1 MASVNKIKELA
12 ASHEYSLAAPI
23 LDSQDLEKSYNPQFL
38 RVCGE
43 IYENVG
49 RLSEARHLYVKAHTL
64 APEATRIIFSLI
76 DYYLKMGYF
85 DLAERYF
92 EEYVFYSSGGRDLSN
107 VRYIMKKAKSP
118 DLMELYDMLYP
129 YYRDNMDEKWSF
141 ELLLLTKLLDKG
153 DMDIIISDYKATFR
167 TSPYL
172 HLLDEVES
180 DKSVAWDNFFVYAEE
195 PKVDNNPEEEETRQ
209 MEQTQLEIDYK
220 RINPETEDV
229 AVITEMVSADAED
242 STVVEGVEKGLK
254 RFIKKKFKKKSE
266 DAEKNEESEET
277 SETEEVVAESVEN
290 EEASETNAAEVNEG
304 SDDTV
309 ADENVE
315 LADPT
320 DATETAE
327 EVDEVEA
334 VEKEIESFEQD
345 FVTYELDDGFAPE
358 SDTIA
363 GLSEI
368 DEEFDDSSEEAFSAF
383 RDFALFQDDIEDK
396 VEEFVPEPEKDEIE
410 DYIPEPEKDEEFTPE
425 PEIEEEKFT
434 PEVEEKFA
442 PEVEEEIPELEDE
455 VEEFVP
461 EPEAVAEEEEF
472 ISGPEVKEEY
482 ISEPEPVVEEEK
494 LVPEVEEEFVPE
506 VEEDI
511 PELEDEVEDFVP
523 EPEVVA
529 EEEEFISEPEV
540 KEEYISEPE
549 PIVEEEELVPEVE
562 EEFVPEV
569 EEEIPE
575 LEDEVEDFV
584 PEPEAVAEEEEFI
597 SEPEV
602 KEEYISEPEP
612 IVEEEELV
620 PEVEEEFVP
629 EVEEEEFIPEPVIEE
644 PSYMKS
650 DAPSIDFA
658 RFGSDLFPGL
668 SKEEV
673 KVENHFDEVA
683 KAESEKL
690 NEGLAEEEAKLK
702 EAEALLASLGIK
714 L

>member
-266 DAEKNEESEET
+266 DAEKTDESEET
-277 SETEEVVAESVEN
+277 AETDITEDSRAAEADNEALAEMADAETTGDSVEV
-290 EEASETNAAEVNEG
+290 E
-304 SDDTV
+304 D
-309 ADENVE
+309 VE
-315 LADPT
+315 LAAPT
-320 DATETAE
+320 DATEEEAE
-327 EVDEVEA
+327 TSEAEKVADEVE
-334 VEKEIESFEQD
+334 ESFEQD

-410 DYIPEPEKDEEFTPE
+410 DYIPEPEPEDEFIPE
-425 PEIEEEKFT
+425 PKPEI
-434 PEVEEKFA
+434 V
-442 PEVEEEIPELEDE
+442 D
-455 VEEFVP
+455 
-461 EPEAVAEEEEF
+461 
-472 ISGPEVKEEY
+472 
-482 ISEPEPVVEEEK
+482 
-494 LVPEVEEEFVPE
+494 EVEEEFVPE

-511 PELEDEVEDFVP
+511 PELEEEEEFVP
-523 EPEVVA
+523 EPEVKDEYVP
-529 EEEEFISEPEV
+529 EPEPVVEEEYIPEPEPEIVDEVEEEFEPEV
-540 KEEYISEPE
+540 EEDIPE
-549 PIVEEEELVPEVE
+549 LEEE
-562 EEFVPEV
+562 EEFVPEI
-569 EEEIPE
+569 EEDIPE
-575 LEDEVEDFV
+575 LEE
-584 PEPEAVAEEEEFI
+584 
-597 SEPEV
+597 
-602 KEEYISEPEP
+602 
-612 IVEEEELV
+612 
-620 PEVEEEFVP
+620 EEEFVP
-629 EVEEEEFIPEPVIEE
+629 EPEVKDEYVPEPEPVVEEEYIPEPEPEIVDEVEEEFEPEVEEDIPELEEEEEFVPEIEEDIPELEEEEEFVPEPEVKDEYVPEPEPVAEEEYIPEPEPAPAVEE

>member
-172 HLLDEVES
+172 HLLDEVET
-180 DKSVAWDNFFVYAEE
+180 DKSVAWDNFFIYAEK
-195 PKVDNNPEEEETRQ
+195 PMADNDPEEEETRQ

-242 STVVEGVEKGLK
+242 SNVVEGVEKGLK

-266 DAEKNEESEET
+266 DAEKTDESEET
-277 SETEEVVAESVEN
+277 AETDTTEDS
-290 EEASETNAAEVNEG
+290 NAAEVG
-304 SDDTV
+304 SEASEEV
-309 ADENVE
+309 ANAETAGASVEVEDVE
-315 LADPT
+315 LAAPT
-320 DATETAE
+320 DATEEAE
-327 EVDEVEA
+327 TSEAEKVADEVE
-334 VEKEIESFEQD
+334 ESFEQD
-345 FVTYELDDGFAPE
+345 FVTYEFDDGFAPE

-383 RDFALFQDDIEDK
+383 RDFALFQDDLEDK
-396 VEEFVPEPEKDEIE
+396 VEEFVPEPEEE
-410 DYIPEPEKDEEFTPE
+410 YIPEPE
-425 PEIEEEKFT
+425 PEIE
-434 PEVEEKFA
+434 
-442 PEVEEEIPELEDE
+442 D
-455 VEEFVP
+455 
-461 EPEAVAEEEEF
+461 
-472 ISGPEVKEEY
+472 
-482 ISEPEPVVEEEK
+482 
-494 LVPEVEEEFVPE
+494 EVEEEFVPE

-511 PELEDEVEDFVP
+511 PEIEEEEEEFIPDPEPVVEEEEFVPEP

-529 EEEEFISEPEV
+529 EEE
-540 KEEYISEPE
+540 YIPEPE
-549 PIVEEEELVPEVE
+549 PI
-562 EEFVPEV
+562 
-569 EEEIPE
+569 
-575 LEDEVEDFV
+575 
-584 PEPEAVAEEEEFI
+584 
-597 SEPEV
+597 
-602 KEEYISEPEP
+602 
-612 IVEEEELV
+612 
-620 PEVEEEFVP
+620 
-629 EVEEEEFIPEPVIEE
+629 PVVEE

>member
-266 DAEKNEESEET
+266 DAEKTDESEET
-277 SETEEVVAESVEN
+277 AETDITEDSRAAEADNEALAEMADAETTGDSVEV
-290 EEASETNAAEVNEG
+290 E
-304 SDDTV
+304 D
-309 ADENVE
+309 VE
-315 LADPT
+315 LAAPT
-320 DATETAE
+320 DATEEEAE
-327 EVDEVEA
+327 TSEAEKVADEVE
-334 VEKEIESFEQD
+334 ESFEQD

-410 DYIPEPEKDEEFTPE
+410 DYIPEPEPEDEFIPE
-425 PEIEEEKFT
+425 PKPEI
-434 PEVEEKFA
+434 V
-442 PEVEEEIPELEDE
+442 D
-455 VEEFVP
+455 
-461 EPEAVAEEEEF
+461 
-472 ISGPEVKEEY
+472 
-482 ISEPEPVVEEEK
+482 
-494 LVPEVEEEFVPE
+494 EVEEEFVPE

-511 PELEDEVEDFVP
+511 PELE
-523 EPEVVA
+523 
-529 EEEEFISEPEV
+529 EEEEFVPEIEEDIPELEEEEEFVPDPEV
-540 KEEYISEPE
+540 KEEY
-549 PIVEEEELVPEVE
+549 
-562 EEFVPEV
+562 
-569 EEEIPE
+569 
-575 LEDEVEDFV
+575 V
-584 PEPEAVAEEEEFI
+584 PEPEPVAEEE
-597 SEPEV
+597 
-602 KEEYISEPEP
+602 YIPEPEP
-612 IVEEEELV
+612 APAV
-620 PEVEEEFVP
+620 
-629 EVEEEEFIPEPVIEE
+629 EE

>member
-172 HLLDEVES
+172 HLLDEVET
-180 DKSVAWDNFFVYAEE
+180 DKSVAWDNFFIYAEK
-195 PKVDNNPEEEETRQ
+195 PMADNDPEEEETRQ

-266 DAEKNEESEET
+266 DAEKTDESEET
-277 SETEEVVAESVEN
+277 AETDTTEDSSAAEVGS
-290 EEASETNAAEVNEG
+290 EASEEVANAETAGASVEVE
-304 SDDTV
+304 D
-309 ADENVE
+309 VE
-315 LADPT
+315 LAAPT
-320 DATETAE
+320 DATEEAE
-327 EVDEVEA
+327 TSEAEKVADEVE
-334 VEKEIESFEQD
+334 ESFEQD
-345 FVTYELDDGFAPE
+345 FVTYEFDDGFAPE

-383 RDFALFQDDIEDK
+383 RDFALFQDDLEDK
-396 VEEFVPEPEKDEIE
+396 VEEFVPEPEEDEIE
-410 DYIPEPEKDEEFTPE
+410 DYVPEPEPEEEYVPEPE
-425 PEIEEEKFT
+425 PEIE
-434 PEVEEKFA
+434 
-442 PEVEEEIPELEDE
+442 D
-455 VEEFVP
+455 
-461 EPEAVAEEEEF
+461 
-472 ISGPEVKEEY
+472 
-482 ISEPEPVVEEEK
+482 
-494 LVPEVEEEFVPE
+494 EVEEEFVPE

-511 PELEDEVEDFVP
+511 PELE
-523 EPEVVA
+523 
-529 EEEEFISEPEV
+529 EEEEFIPEPEV
-540 KEEYISEPE
+540 KEEYVPEPE
-549 PIVEEEELVPEVE
+549 PEIEDEVEEEFVPEVEEDIPEIEDE

-575 LEDEVEDFV
+575 LEEEEEFIPEPEPVVEEEEFV
-584 PEPEAVAEEEEFI
+584 PEPEPEVVAE
-597 SEPEV
+597 
-602 KEEYISEPEP
+602 
-612 IVEEEELV
+612 
-620 PEVEEEFVP
+620 EEEFVP
-629 EVEEEEFIPEPVIEE
+629 EVEEDIPEIEEEEEEFIQEPEPVVEEEEFVPEPEPEVVAEEEYIPEPAPVIEE

>member
-266 DAEKNEESEET
+266 DAEKTDESEET
-277 SETEEVVAESVEN
+277 AETDITEDSRAAEADNEALAEMADAETTGDSVEV
-290 EEASETNAAEVNEG
+290 E
-304 SDDTV
+304 D
-309 ADENVE
+309 VE
-315 LADPT
+315 LAAPT
-320 DATETAE
+320 DATEEEAE
-327 EVDEVEA
+327 TSEAEKVADEVE
-334 VEKEIESFEQD
+334 ESFEQD

-410 DYIPEPEKDEEFTPE
+410 DYIPEPEPEDEFIPE
-425 PEIEEEKFT
+425 PKPEI
-434 PEVEEKFA
+434 V
-442 PEVEEEIPELEDE
+442 D
-455 VEEFVP
+455 
-461 EPEAVAEEEEF
+461 
-472 ISGPEVKEEY
+472 
-482 ISEPEPVVEEEK
+482 
-494 LVPEVEEEFVPE
+494 EVEEEFVPE

-511 PELEDEVEDFVP
+511 PELEEEEEFVP
-523 EPEVVA
+523 EPEVKDEYVPEPEPVVEEEYIPEPEPEIVDEVEEEFEPEVEEDIPELE
-529 EEEEFISEPEV
+529 EEEEFVPEIEEDIPELEEEEEFVPEPEVKDEYVPEPEPVVEEEYIPEPEPEIVDEVEEEFEPEVEEDIPELEEEEEFVPEIEEDIPELEEEEEFVPDPEV
-540 KEEYISEPE
+540 KEEY
-549 PIVEEEELVPEVE
+549 
-562 EEFVPEV
+562 
-569 EEEIPE
+569 
-575 LEDEVEDFV
+575 V
-584 PEPEAVAEEEEFI
+584 PEPEPVAEEE
-597 SEPEV
+597 
-602 KEEYISEPEP
+602 YIPEPEP
-612 IVEEEELV
+612 APAV
-620 PEVEEEFVP
+620 
-629 EVEEEEFIPEPVIEE
+629 EE

>member
-172 HLLDEVES
+172 HLLDEVET
-180 DKSVAWDNFFVYAEE
+180 DKSVAWDNFFIYAEK
-195 PKVDNNPEEEETRQ
+195 PMADNDPEEEETRQ

-242 STVVEGVEKGLK
+242 SNVVEGVEKGLK

-266 DAEKNEESEET
+266 DAEKTDESEET
-277 SETEEVVAESVEN
+277 AETDTTEDSSAAEVGS
-290 EEASETNAAEVNEG
+290 EASEEVANAETAGASVEVE
-304 SDDTV
+304 D
-309 ADENVE
+309 VE
-315 LADPT
+315 LAAPT
-320 DATETAE
+320 DATEEAE
-327 EVDEVEA
+327 TSEAEKVADEVE
-334 VEKEIESFEQD
+334 ESFEQD
-345 FVTYELDDGFAPE
+345 FVTYEFDDGFAPE

-383 RDFALFQDDIEDK
+383 RDFALFQDDLEDK
-396 VEEFVPEPEKDEIE
+396 VEEFVPEPEEDEIE
-410 DYIPEPEKDEEFTPE
+410 DYVPEPEPEEEYIPEPE
-425 PEIEEEKFT
+425 PEIE
-434 PEVEEKFA
+434 
-442 PEVEEEIPELEDE
+442 D
-455 VEEFVP
+455 
-461 EPEAVAEEEEF
+461 
-472 ISGPEVKEEY
+472 
-482 ISEPEPVVEEEK
+482 
-494 LVPEVEEEFVPE
+494 
-506 VEEDI
+506 
-511 PELEDEVEDFVP
+511 
-523 EPEVVA
+523 
-529 EEEEFISEPEV
+529 
-540 KEEYISEPE
+540 
-549 PIVEEEELVPEVE
+549 EVE

-575 LEDEVEDFV
+575 LE
-584 PEPEAVAEEEEFI
+584 EEEEFI
-597 SEPEV
+597 PEPEV
-602 KEEYISEPEP
+602 KEEYVPETEPE
-612 IVEEEELV
+612 VV
-620 PEVEEEFVP
+620 DEVEEEFVP
-629 EVEEEEFIPEPVIEE
+629 EVEEDIPEIEEEEEEFIAEPEPVVEEEEFVPEPEPEVVAEEEEFVPEVEEEIPEIEDEEEFVPEVEEEIPELEEEEEFIQVPEPVVEEEEFVPEPEPEVVAEEEYIPEPEPIPVVEE